1 MTPTVLAAE
10 GNAAVTM
17 STEIKTAITTACQS
31 AVDVCKDG
39 IVAVLP
45 IGLSL
50 MAITM
55 GIRMGCR
62 LLQKPCKLVLRY

>member
-31 AVDVCKDG
+31 AVD
-39 IVAVLP
+39 AV
-45 IGLSL
+45 SY
-50 MAITM
+50 TH
-55 GIRMGCR
+55 
-62 LLQKPCKLVLRY
+62 LRAHET

>member
-17 STEIKTAITTACQS
+17 KTAITTACQS

-55 GIRMGCR
+55 GIRMAVGFFR
-62 LLQKPCKLVLRY
+62 SLAN

>member
-1 MTPTVLAAE
+1 MTPSILAAE
-10 GNAAVTM
+10 GNVAVTM
-17 STEIKTAITTACQS
+17 SEEIKTAITSACQN
-31 AVDVCKDG
+31 AVDICKDG

-55 GIRMGCR
+55 GIRMAVGFFR
-62 LLQKPCKLVLRY
+62 SLAN

>member
-10 GNAAVTM
+10 GNAAV
-17 STEIKTAITTACQS
+17 TTACQS

-55 GIRMGCR
+55 GIRMAVGFFR
-62 LLQKPCKLVLRY
+62 SLAN

>member
-1 MTPTVLAAE
+1 MRHLMIAAE
-10 GNAAVTM
+10 GGTT
-17 STEIKTAITTACQS
+17 STAMAEEIKTAITSACQS

-55 GIRMGCR
+55 GIRLSVR
-62 LLQKPCKLVLRY
+62 FFRSLAN

>member
-1 MTPTVLAAE
+1 MEQT
-10 GNAAVTM
+10 AVGM
-17 STEIKTAITTACQS
+17 ADEIKTAIVTACQS
-31 AVDVCKDG
+31 TVDVCKDG

-55 GIRMGCR
+55 GIRLAVGFFR
-62 LLQKPCKLVLRY
+62 SLAN

>member
-1 MTPTVLAAE
+1 MET
-10 GNAAVTM
+10 VTM
-17 STEIKTAITTACQS
+17 NEAIKTAITTACQG

-45 IGLSL
+45 IGLGL

-55 GIRMGCR
+55 GIRISVNFFRSLAG
-62 LLQKPCKLVLRY
+62 

>member
-17 STEIKTAITTACQS
+17 SAEIKTAITTACQN
-31 AVDVCKDG
+31 AVDICKDG

-55 GIRMGCR
+55 GIRMAVGFFR
-62 LLQKPCKLVLRY
+62 SLAN

>member
-1 MTPTVLAAE
+1 MTPSILAAE
-10 GNAAVTM
+10 GNVAVTM
-17 STEIKTAITTACQS
+17 NEEIKTAITTACQN
-31 AVDVCKDG
+31 AVDICKDG

-55 GIRMGCR
+55 GIRMAVGFFR
-62 LLQKPCKLVLRY
+62 SLAN

>member
-1 MTPTVLAAE
+1 MESTT
-10 GNAAVTM
+10 VTM
-17 STEIKTAITTACQS
+17 AEEIKTAITTACQS

-55 GIRMGCR
+55 GIRISIGFFR
-62 LLQKPCKLVLRY
+62 SLAN

>member
-55 GIRMGCR
+55 GIRMAVGFFR
-62 LLQKPCKLVLRY
+62 ILAN

>member
-1 MTPTVLAAE
+1 MT
-10 GNAAVTM
+10 
-17 STEIKTAITTACQS
+17 TASAILTDYSQYIACQS

-55 GIRMGCR
+55 GIRMAVGFFR
-62 LLQKPCKLVLRY
+62 SLAN

>member
-50 MAITM
+50 MAIT
-55 GIRMGCR
+55 C
-62 LLQKPCKLVLRY
+62 LLYTSDAADD

>member
-1 MTPTVLAAE
+1 MTPSILAAE

-17 STEIKTAITTACQS
+17 SEEIKTAITTACQN
-31 AVDVCKDG
+31 AVDICKDG

-55 GIRMGCR
+55 GIRMAVGFFR
-62 LLQKPCKLVLRY
+62 SLAN

>member
-10 GNAAVTM
+10 GNVA
-17 STEIKTAITTACQS
+17 ACQS

-55 GIRMGCR
+55 GIRMAVGFFR
-62 LLQKPCKLVLRY
+62 SLAN

>member
-1 MTPTVLAAE
+1 MTPSILAAE
-10 GNAAVTM
+10 GNVAVTM
-17 STEIKTAITTACQS
+17 NEEIKTAITIACQN
-31 AVDVCKDG
+31 AVDICKDG

-55 GIRMGCR
+55 GIRMAVGFFR
-62 LLQKPCKLVLRY
+62 SLAN

>member
-1 MTPTVLAAE
+1 MTPSILAAE
-10 GNAAVTM
+10 GNLAVTM
-17 STEIKTAITTACQS
+17 SEEIKTAITTACQN
-31 AVDVCKDG
+31 AVDICKDG

-55 GIRMGCR
+55 GIRMAVGFFR
-62 LLQKPCKLVLRY
+62 SLAN